1 MAEGAER
8 VRVEGDLEVLV
19 RPLVAE
25 DRELLREAFDRLGE
39 ESRYRRFLA
48 PKRTLSTSEL
58 TYLTDVDHVDHEAIA
73 ALDAATGEGVGVAR
87 YIRLP
92 DRPEVAEAA
101 VTVVDEWQGRGVGHL
116 LLDRLV
122 ARAEA
127 NGIERFRASMLVSNR
142 VMRHLLEQ
150 IGDLEVIRQGEGSVD
165 VDVELPVERSSLRV
179 ALRGAARRLASL
191 SARE

>member
-101 VTVVDEWQGRGVGHL
+101 VTVVDEWQGRGVGRL

>member
-25 DRELLREAFDRLGE
+25 DRELLRDAFDRLGE
-39 ESRYRRFLA
+39 QSRYRRFLA

-191 SARE
+191 SARQ

>member
-39 ESRYRRFLA
+39 QSRYRRFLA

-150 IGDLEVIRQGEGSVD
+150 
-165 VDVELPVERSSLRV
+165 LPVERSSLRV

>member
-25 DRELLREAFDRLGE
+25 DRELLRDAFDRLGE
-39 ESRYRRFLA
+39 QSRYRRFLA

-101 VTVVDEWQGRGVGHL
+101 VTVVDEWQGRGVGRL

-191 SARE
+191 SARQ

>member
-1 MAEGAER
+1 MAEGVDR
-8 VRVEGDLEVLV
+8 VRVDGGAEMLV
-19 RPLVAE
+19 RSPEAAG
-25 DRELLREAFDRLGE
+25 RELLRAGFDRLGE

-48 PKRTLSTSEL
+48 PKRRLSTSEL
-58 TYLTDVDHVDHEAIA
+58 TYFTDVDHVDHEAIA

-87 YIRLP
+87 YIRLR
-92 DRPEVAEAA
+92 DRPNVAEAA

>member
-101 VTVVDEWQGRGVGHL
+101 VTVVDEWQGRGVGRL

-191 SARE
+191 SARQ